1 MRELLLITAMVPF
14 SASAQAGHDR
24 AVAQSARVDTTA
36 QSVPVE
42 PRRTPTALVSS
53 RQKDIAEA
61 GFIFG
66 LPIVMNYGGTA
77 RRKKGDRFKSR
88 ELG

>member
-1 MRELLLITAMVPF
+1 MVPI
-14 SASAQAGHDR
+14 SASAQAG
-24 AVAQSARVDTTA
+24 QSRSLRGLI
-36 QSVPVE
+36 QRRSLFQWK

-77 RRKKGDRFKSR
+77 RRKKGDRFESH